1 MKLGT
6 GIYKVFTLLLI
17 FFSLV
22 MFMFSFLSVYYN
34 KSVFLEWEIFYHSS
48 SSFVMSFI
56 FDWMSLMF
64 LGAVTFISGC
74 IMKYSYYYMEGE
86 VNFLRFVMV
95 LLLFVGSMMAL
106 IVSPNLISLLLGW
119 DGLGLSSYILV
130 VFYQNE
136 SSANAG
142 MLTVLSNRVGDVMI
156 LMSVGLLSGL
166 GSWNYYMFDKVEVGL
181 VVLMILLAGMTK
193 SAQMPFSAWLPAA
206 MAAPTPVSSLV
217 HSSTLVTA
225 GVYLLIRF
233 YPVMSSV
240 YNLWVGLMVISVLT
254 MVSAGL
260 GANFETDI
268 KKVVALSTLSQLGL
282 MMMILSVGLVK
293 LSFFHLITH
302 AMFKSSLFMC
312 VGFMMHNSSGNQDGR
327 NMSSFNQMS
336 PLMVSYFLIVN
347 MALMGFPF
355 LAGFYSKD
363 LILESMLM
371 TESSYMI
378 IAFLILGT
386 GFTFSYS
393 VRMMF
398 IVSGGVNTGP
408 GVVNIGD
415 MDKSVSSSVVGLV
428 MASLVVGFIC
438 SWVCFSGIDAMLLF
452 GWEKYSISMVGIL
465 SGAGMYMIMSS
476 DSWFKS
482 KFMGVNMISNMM
494 YLPEIS
500 ADFTSKP
507 FVYLGAGFDKLLD
520 KGWLEFYGGK
530 GGEVVMSSWSN
541 KLQLSQSSIMVSS
554 YLISVACM
562 LGMFLTIF

>member
-1 MKLGT
+1 MKLEI

-17 FFSLV
+17 FFSFG
-22 MFMFSFLSVYYN
+22 MFMFSFLSVFYN
-34 KSVFLEWEIFYHSS
+34 KSVFLEWEIFYYSS

-64 LGAVTFISGC
+64 LGAVSFISGC

-106 IVSPNLISLLLGW
+106 IISPNLISLLLGW

-156 LMSVGLLSGL
+156 LMSIGLLSGL

-181 VVLMILLAGMTK
+181 VVFMILLAGMTK

-240 YNLWVGLMVISVLT
+240 YYLWAGLMIISVLT
-254 MVSAGL
+254 MVLAGL

-282 MMMILSVGLVK
+282 MMMILSAGLVK
-293 LSFFHLITH
+293 LGFFHLITH

-327 NMSSFNQMS
+327 NMSSFMQMS
-336 PLMVSYFLIVN
+336 PLMVSYFLTVN

-363 LILESMLM
+363 LILESMFT
-371 TESSYMI
+371 TEGSYLI

-398 IVSGGVNTGP
+398 IVSGSINMGP

-428 MASLVVGFIC
+428 TASLVMGFIC
-438 SWVCFSGIDAMLLF
+438 SWVCFSEIGAMLLF
-452 GWEKYSISMVGIL
+452 GWEKYSISVVGIL
-465 SGAGMYMIMSS
+465 SGAVMYMIMSS
-476 DSWFKS
+476 DSWFKN
-482 KFMGVNMISNMM
+482 KFMGVNMISKML
-494 YLPEIS
+494 YLPEVS

-507 FVYLGAGFDKLLD
+507 FVFLGGDFDKLLD

-530 GGEVVMSSWSN
+530 GGEIVMSSWSN
-541 KLQLSQSSIMVSS
+541 KLQLSQSSIMVSG
-554 YLISVACM
+554 YLISVACL
-562 LGMFLTIF
+562 LGMVLAVF